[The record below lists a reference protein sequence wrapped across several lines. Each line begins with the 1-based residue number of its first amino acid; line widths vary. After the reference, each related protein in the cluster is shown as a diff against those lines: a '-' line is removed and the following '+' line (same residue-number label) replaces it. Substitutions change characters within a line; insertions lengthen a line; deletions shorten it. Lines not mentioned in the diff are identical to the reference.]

1 MPWGKKDGHFRKE
14 KRNLSIIISRVKVN
28 HGKKSHYVLSTLG
41 EVNSTCFNLLR
52 TPIIIEPD

>member
-14 KRNLSIIISRVKVN
+14 KKNLSIIISRLKVN

-41 EVNSTCFNLLR
+41 EVDSTCFKLLR
-52 TPIIIEPD
+52 IHMIIEP